1 MRPKKSVVEIES
13 DALSCW
19 CFLRDLWQT
28 EDHPGVDLSKTE
40 LSHQT
45 EPVHGPEWQTDIVST
60 YNSLSYKEKNQ
71 KSMIVLNN
79 L

>member
-1 MRPKKSVVEIES
+1 MEIEG

-19 CFLRDLWQT
+19 CFLGHLWQT

-45 EPVHGPEWQTDIVST
+45 EPVHGPAWHTERQSKSDE
-60 YNSLSYKEKNQ
+60 LKNW
-71 KSMIVLNN
+71 KMIPMKQIFFV
-79 L
+79 

>member
-45 EPVHGPEWQTDIVST
+45 EPVHGPEWQTDILLFLLIIHSVT
-60 YNSLSYKEKNQ
+60 KKKIKNQ
-71 KSMIVLNN
+71 W
-79 L
+79 